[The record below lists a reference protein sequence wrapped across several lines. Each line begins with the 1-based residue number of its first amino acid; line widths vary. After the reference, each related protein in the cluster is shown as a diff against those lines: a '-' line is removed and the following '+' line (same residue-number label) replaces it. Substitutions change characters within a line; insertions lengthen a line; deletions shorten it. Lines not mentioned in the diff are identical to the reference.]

1 MAVSID
7 QVYQT
12 VLALANKEQR
22 GYITPQEFNLYA
34 DYAQMSIFEQY
45 FYDLGQ
51 FQRRRGT
58 GHEYAD
64 IVSNIEEKLN
74 LFKKYNAPLT
84 ITNNG
89 IINLDTYLLDLYR
102 LGNIN
107 INYMNPDKTVSV
119 EELSLQQHAIYA
131 RGSLTSASKSFP
143 IFKKYQDG
151 NSTFIRIYP
160 SPVDVGAKHFN
171 VLTKASYICKPAKP
185 NWTYIVVDEKPLYN
199 PTANDHKDFSLHAS
213 EKNELIVKI
222 LQLAGVTIKD
232 GNLVQAAAQEE
243 VKNIQQE
250 KQ

>member
-58 GHEYAD
+58 SHEYSD
-64 IVSNIEEKLN
+64 IVSNIEEKLSI
-74 LFKKYNAPLT
+74 FKKYNANLN
-84 ITNNG
+84 IDG
-89 IINLDTYLLDLYR
+89 DGDINLTSDLLDLYR

-107 INYMNPDKTVSV
+107 IDYNIPSKTVTV
-119 EELSLQQHAIYA
+119 EELGLQQHAGYS
-131 RGSLTSASKSFP
+131 RGPLTRQTKNFP
-143 IFKKYQDG
+143 IFKKYYSGD
-151 NSTFIRIYP
+151 SVMIKIYP
-160 SPVDVGAKHFN
+160 SPKEVGADASEVK
-171 VLTKASYICKPAKP
+171 TRASYICKPAKP

-199 PTANDHKDFSLHAS
+199 PAAADHTNFSLHSS
-213 EKNELIVKI
+213 EKNELVVKI